1 MKVEITFRDEWDGL
15 ESLQQYQNVFLEYL
29 NDCVHNKDVTGFN
42 FYEIPEK
49 EDKPLCQF
57 PDYN

>member
-42 FYEIPEK
+42 FYEITEK
-49 EDKPLCQF
+49 EDKHL
-57 PDYN
+57 